1 VVGELTVCVAAV
13 WGGWSVQCDA
23 IDHPLM
29 FLSGAKA
36 EAKAHDLGR
45 RLAVLGRTTRV
56 TIHDRNH
63 VPLVTAVYFADDA
76 LEAAPLIK
84 VVQTAHKGAP
94 PRAAAERAGLD
105 ADG

>member
-1 VVGELTVCVAAV
+1 MIGELTVCVVAV

-23 IDHPLM
+23 VDHPLM

-84 VVQTAHKGAP
+84 VVQTAHNGAP
-94 PRAAAERAGLD
+94 ARIAAPIHRAA
-105 ADG
+105 DG